1 MARLLKDL
9 SQHTQARE
17 YVRCALGIE
26 IKAPRGGL
34 SLARAPVH
42 YTYHATAL
50 ARALLGSD
58 GVPHCTS
65 TGDPRT
71 QVIAIS
77 HHREFHELADHIV
90 RLHAADGRTVAT
102 YDR

>member
-1 MARLLKDL
+1 MACR
-9 SQHTQARE
+9 T
-17 YVRCALGIE
+17 VRV
-26 IKAPRGGL
+26 R
-34 SLARAPVH
+34 R
-42 YTYHATAL
+42 T
-50 ARALLGSD
+50 
-58 GVPHCTS
+58 
-65 TGDPRT
+65 PRT